1 MTNPYEN
8 ALIEIQGDIWKTA
21 DEAGWHEKE
30 RELPEIVALCHSE
43 LSEALEAWRD
53 GMEVTDV
60 LYEYTDHDGSVTGT
74 PGSKYRTHLS
84 TQRDPVSGE
93 VVLGKPEGVASEL
106 ADTII
111 RILDYSG
118 HAEIPTIQIMFQ
130 KMMFNRTRAYRHE
143 NKRC

>member
-8 ALIEIQGDIWKTA
+8 ALVEIQGDIWKTA

-74 PGSKYRTHLS
+74 PGSKYRIPEPFIIDFEGNH
-84 TQRDPVSGE
+84 
-93 VVLGKPEGVASEL
+93 VLGKPEGVASEF

-118 HAEIPTIQIMFQ
+118 HAEIPTIQVMFQ